1 MAIYTRRVQTVLS
14 DEQYK
19 LLTDLSQ
26 ELDKPVSVLLRE
38 AVDKTYLADV
48 ERRQRQAALQTL
60 LSLDAPVAD
69 WPQMEDEII
78 KGATE

>member
-14 DEQYK
+14 DEQFK

-26 ELDKPVSVLLRE
+26 ELDKPVSVLIRE